1 MKRCKE
7 LARKANDVVGA
18 KDLARIDI
26 MIDEQTQ
33 QPYLLEINTLPGFTP
48 KSLLP
53 EAAAHGGIP
62 FGPLVDKLAKR
73 AQARGPRS
81 A

>member
-1 MKRCKE
+1 
-7 LARKANDVVGA
+7 
-18 KDLARIDI
+18 

-62 FGPLVDKLAKR
+62 FGPLVDRLVKR
-73 AQARGPRS
+73 AHARGPRS